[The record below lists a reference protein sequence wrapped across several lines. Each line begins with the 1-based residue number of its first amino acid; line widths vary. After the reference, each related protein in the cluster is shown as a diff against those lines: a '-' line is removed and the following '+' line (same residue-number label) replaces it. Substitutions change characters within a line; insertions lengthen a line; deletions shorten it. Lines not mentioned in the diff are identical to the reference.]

1 MITPEQL
8 MTFKKISGK
17 HQLPIEPLNKTHEK
31 NNFDISKIGIWLEIL
46 QHIYGLITTNCQ
58 NIIHKL
64 QKYMKEKELI
74 LNNS

>member
-31 NNFDISKIGIWLEIL
+31 NKFDISKIGIDSDKWKYTLAEEDIL
-46 QHIYGLITTNCQ
+46 DIKMEGLN
-58 NIIHKL
+58 
-64 QKYMKEKELI
+64 E
-74 LNNS
+74 

>member
-31 NNFDISKIGIWLEIL
+31 NNFDISKIGVDSDKWKYTLAEEDIL
-46 QHIYGLITTNCQ
+46 DIKMEGLN
-58 NIIHKL
+58 
-64 QKYMKEKELI
+64 E
-74 LNNS
+74 